1 MKQAS
6 SRELFGYWTAKR
18 GTRHAPER
26 GDIEPSAIRRA
37 LGDVFIL
44 EFDRHQSHPFRLAG
58 TRVCALFGRELKN
71 QPFLS
76 LWDAPSRLAM
86 ANLLDTVADEKNG
99 VVASGSGRTPEGW
112 AQDVELLL
120 LPLTQRGDTHARM
133 IGALTPHGGSVL
145 ARFGQARTAD
155 AREHSPS
162 RPGARSPARRPA
174 RRRHAPRRL
183 HGARGWTA
191 LTFRGPA
198 MRGIPHGMRG
208 MREGTNSSLTMRGYD
223 SRAASNGC
231 TRARAAWHCC
241 KRYSTSSL

>member
-18 GTRHAPER
+18 GTRPAPER
-26 GDIEPSAIRRA
+26 GEIEPSAIRRA

-76 LWDAPSRLAM
+76 LWDAPSRLTM

-99 VVASGSGRTPEGW
+99 LVASANGRTAQGW

-120 LPLTQRGDTHARM
+120 LPLTQRGDTHARI
-133 IGALTPHGGSVL
+133 IGALTPLAIPFWLGSAKLGGLTLGNLRHLDPACEAPSA
-145 ARFGQARTAD
+145 ARLVA
-155 AREHSPS
+155 
-162 RPGARSPARRPA
+162 GARRAVFTVHDGGRR
-174 RRRHAPRRL
+174 
-183 HGARGWTA
+183 
-191 LTFRGPA
+191 
-198 MRGIPHGMRG
+198 
-208 MREGTNSSLTMRGYD
+208 
-223 SRAASNGC
+223 
-231 TRARAAWHCC
+231 
-241 KRYSTSSL
+241 